1 MCDCV
6 ELPASRAEDASSTK
20 QSKRIRQQLLEN
32 TDCALPH
39 PYKATRDTSN
49 CPSFGSSTTA
59 MLNTREIV
67 PIDVTPTRAARS
79 TRTNSS
85 SRPSTSHSR
94 SGTHRSPPP
103 ISPSHC
109 SMKVVTSATPDPV
122 ILNMSRTIESLVN
135 RIGSIEAQN
144 ALLLVRV
151 AALEAAQR
159 EWGAREPPIA
169 SPQSR
174 PSSSRRTSHPTT
186 TSLSH
191 GGSPSHPSPY
201 VHQQSNVSTTRPPIV
216 TDMPVPNP
224 LGSSSFSPP
233 AQIPPPPFQ
242 LASFSQSQWND
253 SPGPSTSVLGRRPRG
268 ASDSDSHMSG
278 SSLSWQDEQ
287 LALASQGAPP
297 SQRIRSTPGAE
308 AHNVAHALPQPYAQL
323 QPRPF
328 ASSSAALGVIAHD
341 ASAYPYGQP
350 SLPSADDPMYL
361 SPDFPSNLS
370 VGQHSDAPPLTGTS
384 GTSGF
389 ATFAEAQQMFSIGS
403 GAGMYYHQQS
413 SESPPRST
421 GGG

>member
-49 CPSFGSSTTA
+49 RPSFGSSTSA

-94 SGTHRSPPP
+94 S
-103 ISPSHC
+103 
-109 SMKVVTSATPDPV
+109 VVASATPDPV

-159 EWGAREPPIA
+159 EWGTREPQIA

-186 TSLSH
+186 SLSH
-191 GGSPSHPSPY
+191 GGSPSYTSPY
-201 VHQQSNVSTTRPPIV
+201 VHQQSNVPTAGPPMAAN
-216 TDMPVPNP
+216 TPVPNP
-224 LGSSSFSPP
+224 LGSSFFSPP

-242 LASFSQSQWND
+242 LASFSQSQWTD
-253 SPGPSTSVLGRRPRG
+253 SPGSSTSVLGRRPRG

-287 LALASQGAPP
+287 VALASQGAPP
-297 SQRIRSTPGAE
+297 SQRIRSTPSAE
-308 AHNVAHALPQPYAQL
+308 AHNVAHAFPQPYAQL
-323 QPRPF
+323 QPQPF

-361 SPDFPSNLS
+361 SPDFSSNLS

-384 GTSGF
+384 GTSGY
-389 ATFAEAQQMFSIGS
+389 ATFAEAQQMLSIGS